1 MPSGAFYDEVFDRDR
16 IILQIYVFYV
26 VTGIEVWYPYFGTL
40 MDNDIV
46 TNEFSNIVYIDE
58 VMIYKYSTN
67 CA

>member
-1 MPSGAFYDEVFDRDR
+1 
-16 IILQIYVFYV
+16 
-26 VTGIEVWYPYFGTL
+26 

-58 VMIYKYSTN
+58 VMIYRYSTN